1 MPPLPHALEPGL
13 GAPRQGEVSAVAA
26 GGGKQRVE
34 GLRMG
39 GTSAFEV
46 EVTVWWENAMPSNGS
61 TIDRIY
67 QYLTSEAVHVTWQR
81 GLLEATW
88 TGRVVV

>member
-1 MPPLPHALEPGL
+1 MSAGLPLRAASVYVPSCELMPPLPHALEPGL

-34 GLRMG
+34 DLRMG

-46 EVTVWWENAMPSNGS
+46 EETVWWENAMPS
-61 TIDRIY
+61 TVMALLTTAID
-67 QYLTSEAVHVTWQR
+67 QVP
-81 GLLEATW
+81 
-88 TGRVVV
+88 